1 MGNSG
6 CHSRRGDGGVDH
18 DTSLHVGK
26 GSWVRSPGVS
36 SSVGCCAYFSTQ
48 RTSGPLLRS
57 FGSVLISPIQADAS
71 SVQYASI
78 RFTWVTAGLKIH
90 GRLAYAYDAIY
101 GHVRSGSCPSEFKQQ
116 SIRKRILAV
125 QTGLGLSGFFA
136 DRKVGPV
143 LNSPRFLHLVTA
155 VIVGFIH
162 AGPQDW
168 LATASITYSGTRCPL
183 RESIYYGKDA
193 SMTQYQ

>member
-6 CHSRRGDGGVDH
+6 CHSRRSDGGVDH
-18 DTSLHVGK
+18 DNSLHVGK
-26 GSWVRSPGVS
+26 GSWVRSPGGS

-116 SIRKRILAV
+116 SIRKRILAI
-125 QTGLGLSGFFA
+125 QTGLGLSGSFA

-143 LNSPRFLHLVTA
+143 LNSPRFLHFSNSSNRR
-155 VIVGFIH
+155 IYPCRSPG
-162 AGPQDW
+162 
-168 LATASITYSGTRCPL
+168 LARYRFHNILRHPL
-183 RESIYYGKDA
+183 STPRIYLLWQGC
-193 SMTQYQ
+193 